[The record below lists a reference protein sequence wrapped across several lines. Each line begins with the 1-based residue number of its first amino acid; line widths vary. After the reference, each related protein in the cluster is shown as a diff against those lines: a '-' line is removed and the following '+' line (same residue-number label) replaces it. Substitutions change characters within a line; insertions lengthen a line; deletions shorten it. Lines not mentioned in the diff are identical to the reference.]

1 MNDSDKIEAYISKH
15 PKWISQLTNLRN
27 VFLDTELDEVVKWGS
42 PTYSLNGKLVAGIA
56 AFKNHYAIWFH
67 QGVFLKDDEKVLVN
81 AQEGKTKALRQWRFE
96 EKDTIAP
103 QLVKKYVN
111 EAIENC
117 KQGKELKVERKKGV
131 TVPKELQNVF
141 SENKELHNA
150 FKKLTLGKQRE
161 YAGYISEAKRDA
173 TKENRIEKITPM
185 ILNGVGLHDKYK
197 NC

>member
-161 YAGYISEAKRDA
+161 YADYISEAKRDA

>member
-131 TVPKELQNVF
+131 TVPKELKNVF

-161 YAGYISEAKRDA
+161 YADYISEAKRDA

>member
-1 MNDSDKIEAYISKH
+1 MNDSDKIDAYIAKH
-15 PKWISQLTNLRN
+15 RKWVSQLTNLRN
-27 VFLDTELDEVVKWGS
+27 VFLETELDEVVKWGS

-81 AQEGKTKALRQWRFE
+81 AQEDKTKALRQWRFE
-96 EKDTIAP
+96 EKDTIEP

-161 YAGYISEAKRDA
+161 YAGYISEAKRDT